1 MSRNAWTVTTRTT
14 RSVRVARPRGD
25 RLLEAGQV
33 VQSPETQL
41 RYRIEHLI
49 GEGGFGQV
57 YLAARLGDSSVVPA
71 MVCLKVST
79 RIDGWLREAYFG
91 QLLDDHPRAIR
102 VFDMF
107 PQLRADGRVLYH
119 LVLE

>member
-1 MSRNAWTVTTRTT
+1 MSRHAWTVTTRTT
-14 RSVRVARPRGD
+14 RSLHIARPRGD
-25 RLLEAGQV
+25 RLLEAGRV
-33 VQSPETQL
+33 VESPETHL
-41 RYRIEHLI
+41 RYRIERLI

-57 YLAARLGDSSVVPA
+57 YLAARLGDSRVVPA
-71 MVCLKVST
+71 TVCVKVST

-107 PQLRADGRVLYH
+107 PQIRGDGGVL
-119 LVLE
+119 